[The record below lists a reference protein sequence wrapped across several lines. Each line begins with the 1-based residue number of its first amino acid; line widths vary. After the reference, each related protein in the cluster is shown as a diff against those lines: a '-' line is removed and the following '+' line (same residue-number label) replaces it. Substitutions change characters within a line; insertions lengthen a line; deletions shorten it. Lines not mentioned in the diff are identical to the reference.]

1 VADCEKR
8 INIVSRGSVQWYTV
22 VGVRGSVLRLISKFT
37 MFRKSAVFP
46 SSDKE
51 LSIPL
56 DPSDRA
62 VLNHWATQKEAAFC
76 AATWFTGAF
85 RRRPHLFGWG
95 GSRVAQIRGR
105 KGKSSD
111 SRWWREKKWE
121 SKNEK
126 PRSFFPASILAVV
139 MLSDL
144 DTARLFMH

>member
-1 VADCEKR
+1 VFSDTL
-8 INIVSRGSVQWYTV
+8 SVWGGALFFV
-22 VGVRGSVLRLISKFT
+22 KILKFT

-51 LSIPL
+51 VSIPL
-56 DPSDRA
+56 DSLDRA
-62 VLNHWATQKEAAFC
+62 VLNHWAAQKHAAC
-76 AATWFTGAF
+76 CVQILKTWCTPAL
-85 RRRPHLFGWG
+85 RRCPHLFGWG

-105 KGKSSD
+105 KEKSSD
-111 SRWWREKKWE
+111 SRWWREKKNG
-121 SKNEK
+121 KVKTKK